1 MGLSA
6 ALSIVAP
13 PLCFGCGAHAGGDR
27 ALCAACRRALR
38 WLGVPAEDDG
48 GLDTGGAAGAEGG
61 GPGGPASA
69 AGGGLFV
76 WAPLAYEGP
85 AAALVRALKFR
96 GARGLADVMAGPIAA
111 GAPPWLFGRE
121 AGSGAAEAAR
131 LVPVPLHP
139 ARRRRR
145 GFNQAALLAS
155 ALATRTGLEVDDC
168 LERRGG
174 AGTQM
179 GRDRPERA
187 AAMAQ
192 AVRVRGRAPPLAV
205 LVDDVVTTGATL
217 GACAAALRR
226 EGAVDVRAVTYA
238 RTPGR

>member
-48 GLDTGGAAGAEGG
+48 GLD
-61 GPGGPASA
+61 PGGPAGA
-69 AGGGLFV
+69 AGGGLVV

-111 GAPPWLFGRE
+111 GAPTWLFGRE
-121 AGSGAAEAAR
+121 AGSDAAEAAR

-205 LVDDVVTTGATL
+205 LVDDVLTTGATL

>member
-6 ALSIVAP
+6 VLSLVAP
-13 PLCFGCGAHAGGDR
+13 PLCFACGAHAGENR

-38 WLGVPAEDDG
+38 WLAPAAEGDGELFVVGAADG
-48 GLDTGGAAGAEGG
+48 GL
-61 GPGGPASA
+61 P
-69 AGGGLFV
+69 V

-96 GARGLADVMAGPIAA
+96 GARGVAEVMAGPIAA
-111 GAPPWLFGRE
+111 GAPPWVLGE
-121 AGSGAAEAAR
+121 GSGAAR
-131 LVPVPLHP
+131 LVPVPLHR

-155 ALATRTGLEVDDC
+155 ALAIRTGLDVDDC
-168 LERRGG
+168 LERRGT

-179 GRDRPERA
+179 GRDRSGRA
-187 AAMAQ
+187 AAVAQ
-192 AVRVRGRAPPLAV
+192 AVLVRGRPPPLAV

-217 GACAAALRR
+217 GACAAALRAS
-226 EGAVDVRAVTYA
+226 GALEVRAVAYA

>member
-1 MGLSA
+1 MSLSA
-6 ALSIVAP
+6 VLSLVAP
-13 PLCFGCGAHAGGDR
+13 PLCFACGAHAGEDR

-38 WLGVPAEDDG
+38 WLARGDEGDG
-48 GLDTGGAAGAEGG
+48 GLSVAGAAD
-61 GPGGPASA
+61 
-69 AGGGLFV
+69 GGLPV

-96 GARGLADVMAGPIAA
+96 GARGVAEVMAGPIAA
-111 GAPPWLFGRE
+111 GAPRWVLGE
-121 AGSGAAEAAR
+121 GSGAPAR
-131 LVPVPLHP
+131 LVPVPLHS

-155 ALATRTGLEVDDC
+155 ALATRTGLDVEDC
-168 LERRGG
+168 LERRGT

-179 GRDRPERA
+179 GRDRSERA
-187 AAMAQ
+187 AAVAQ
-192 AVRVRGRAPPLAV
+192 AVRVRGRPPSLAV

-217 GACAAALRR
+217 GACAAALR
-226 EGAVDVRAVTYA
+226 GAGALEVRAVAYA

>member
-1 MGLSA
+1 VGLSA
-6 ALSIVAP
+6 ILSVAAP
-13 PLCFGCGAHAGGDR
+13 PLCFGCGGHAGEER
-27 ALCAACRRALR
+27 ALCGACRRALR
-38 WLGVPAEDDG
+38 WLGVASAEDRSS
-48 GLDTGGAAGAEGG
+48 GACELAI
-61 GPGGPASA
+61 
-69 AGGGLFV
+69 

-96 GARGLADVMAGPIAA
+96 GARGLADVMAAPIAA
-111 GAPPWLFGRE
+111 GAPPWLVG
-121 AGSGAAEAAR
+121 GGPGPPPR

-168 LERRGG
+168 LERRGA
-174 AGTQM
+174 AGTQL
-179 GRDRPERA
+179 GRDRAERA
-187 AAMAQ
+187 TAMMQ
-192 AVRVRGRAPPLAV
+192 VVRARRRAPPLAV

-217 GACAAALRR
+217 GACAAALR
-226 EGAVDVRAVTYA
+226 GAGASEVRAVAYA